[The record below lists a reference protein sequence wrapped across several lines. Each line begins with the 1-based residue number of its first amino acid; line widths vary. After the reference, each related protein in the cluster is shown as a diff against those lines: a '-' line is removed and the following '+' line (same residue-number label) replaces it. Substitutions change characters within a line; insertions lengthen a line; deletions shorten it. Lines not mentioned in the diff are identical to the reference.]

1 MAKNMET
8 LGTTFVATWRF
19 ARIAPHKA
27 RLVAD
32 LIRGK
37 SVNEAFD
44 LLKFSKKRAAVML
57 GKVLKSAVAN
67 ADTAQADVNDL
78 FVAESFCDGG
88 PLIKRMMP
96 KDRGKSYRILKR
108 TCHITIGVAPGAAER
123 QQEAQE
129 RKNNKRKSRSARAK
143 AA

>member
-1 MAKNMET
+1 MANYIS
-8 LGTTFVATWRF
+8 TWRF
-19 ARIAPHKA
+19 AKIAPRKA

-37 SVNEAFD
+37 SVDEAFD
-44 LLKFSKKRAAVML
+44 LLKFSKKRAAVMV

-67 ADTAQADVNDL
+67 ADSKQVDVGDL
-78 FVAESFCDGG
+78 FVSDSFCDPG
-88 PLIKRMMP
+88 PIVKRMMP

-108 TCHITIGVAPGAAER
+108 TSHITIGVAPGAE
-123 QQEAQE
+123 
-129 RKNNKRKSRSARAK
+129 ARAEAAVDRKKNKSKPRAAKVK